1 MYPNNF
7 CTKKVIRETRHF
19 LAQNVNFIEACLQ
32 HVCSMFAKI
41 FQVHLD
47 ETGKYRKPVEFH
59 VRIVIA
65 DKRLHR

>member
-1 MYPNNF
+1 
-7 CTKKVIRETRHF
+7 
-19 LAQNVNFIEACLQ
+19 
-32 HVCSMFAKI
+32 MFAKI

>member
-19 LAQNVNFIEACLQ
+19 LALNVIFIEKLQ
-32 HVCSMFAKI
+32 GSMFAKI